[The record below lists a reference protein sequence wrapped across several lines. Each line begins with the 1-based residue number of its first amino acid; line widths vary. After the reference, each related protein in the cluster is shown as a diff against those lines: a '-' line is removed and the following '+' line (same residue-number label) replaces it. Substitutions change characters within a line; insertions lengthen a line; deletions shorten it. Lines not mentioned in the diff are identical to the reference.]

1 MNKVTVTITSNKGV
15 KEYKLS
21 AKEMKDWM
29 ELLELTQTAQDS
41 FIDQMNEWK

>member
-1 MNKVTVTITSNKGV
+1 MNKVKVTITSDEGI

-21 AKEMKDWM
+21 VKEVKDWM

-41 FIDQMNEWK
+41 FVDQMNQWK